1 MGSLCCPEKS
11 GTHGFVKLFFVSLR
25 CNKKLTVMLGRS
37 FIALVFMLSL
47 SVAAFSQVV
56 RDGSYRSVGRIES
69 DGTVR
74 DASYRKIGSFDSDG
88 SIRDASYRKI
98 GVIEKD
104 GTVRDGSYR
113 KIGVIEKDGTVR
125 DDSYRKIGVIEKDGT
140 VRDGSYR
147 KIGTV
152 EGTDRN
158 RAAVFFFFFNRFG

>member
-1 MGSLCCPEKS
+1 MK
-11 GTHGFVKLFFVSLR
+11 KRLFISILF
-25 CNKKLTVMLGRS
+25 
-37 FIALVFMLSL
+37 LSL

-88 SIRDASYRKI
+88 
-98 GVIEKD
+98 
-104 GTVRDGSYR
+104 
-113 KIGVIEKDGTVR
+113 TVR
-125 DDSYRKIGVIEKDGT
+125 DDSYRKIGVVEKDGT
-140 VRDGSYR
+140 VRDASYR

-158 RAAVFFFFFNRFG
+158 RAAVFFFFNRFG